1 MATLA
6 DALTAVRALIA
17 LLLVA
22 MVGQGR
28 LDVAAA
34 LLATAWLTDFL
45 DGKSARAATRPSHL
59 GHLDLA
65 VDTLVGAGLMIGL
78 SLGGYVNWGIGLLIV
93 VLLGGGWIAL
103 KNTSLSSALQAIAY
117 GWFMWLTYS
126 RAVDGWWLPPA
137 IIAIIATLN
146 WHRFIHDS
154 IPGFFA
160 GIADLFSAARRFV
173 ERTS

>member
-103 KNTSLSSALQAIAY
+103 KNTSLSSA
-117 GWFMWLTYS
+117 
-126 RAVDGWWLPPA
+126 
-137 IIAIIATLN
+137 IIAIIAALN